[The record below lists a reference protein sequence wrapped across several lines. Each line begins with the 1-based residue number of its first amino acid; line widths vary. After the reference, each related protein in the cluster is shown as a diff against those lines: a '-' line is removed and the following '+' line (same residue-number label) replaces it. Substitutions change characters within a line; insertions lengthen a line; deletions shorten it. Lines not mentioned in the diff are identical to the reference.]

1 VSPDCQVLC
10 PLIAST
16 LKYQA
21 SATQNKCWAELKI
34 SALLLLSFRSIYMR
48 QSWQYK
54 EGRVQEEREIGVV
67 APPIVKYRKKII

>member
-1 VSPDCQVLC
+1 
-10 PLIAST
+10 
-16 LKYQA
+16 
-21 SATQNKCWAELKI
+21 
-34 SALLLLSFRSIYMR
+34 MR